1 MYIFLHTISYGKKK
15 KIETIIDSDGK
26 HQILFIGYLKGAGR
40 IVDRSCKGVFSQIL
54 DPAKAKVAAP

>member
-1 MYIFLHTISYGKKK
+1 MAKKK